1 MDGISASV
9 GRKGANLPKDVKTI
23 QKLLNI
29 QKIPG
34 VVVPLVVDG
43 KIGPQSITRIELF
56 QKRVIKIAAPDG
68 RVDPDGRTLKALFKG
83 AKAVDAKLPN
93 AMTLSTNARE
103 LLQSIEQLSITPYDD
118 QTGAD
123 ITQWVKGATI
133 GYGHLISQAEWPTY
147 KDGIAAEKAS
157 ELFSRDLKPYVKVVN
172 MKVTGKIRQS
182 EFDAMVGRSRYAEKN
197 SPAQ

>member
-1 MDGISASV
+1 
-9 GRKGANLPKDVKTI
+9 
-23 QKLLNI
+23 
-29 QKIPG
+29 
-34 VVVPLVVDG
+34 
-43 KIGPQSITRIELF
+43 
-56 QKRVIKIAAPDG
+56 
-68 RVDPDGRTLKALFKG
+68 
-83 AKAVDAKLPN
+83 
-93 AMTLSTNARE
+93 MTLSTNARE

-182 EFDAMVGRSRYAEKN
+182 EFDAMVILAFNIGTDAFTSSSVLKLVNNPNAKTGYKGLESAWKAWNRSQGVINKGLVNRRKAEWDIYNSGRYRKW
-197 SPAQ
+197 